1 MLRVLTILS
10 GLACLVAAVQQDD
23 ELGEDRKVAE
33 ANGWIYDDL
42 SRGIDVARQSGKPLL
57 VALRCPP

>member
-1 MLRVLTILS
+1 MLRVATILA
-10 GLACLVAAVQQDD
+10 GLTCLVAAAQEDD
-23 ELGEDRKVAE
+23 LAEDRKVAE

-42 SRGIDVARQSGKPLL
+42 SQGIDAARQSGKPLL